1 MFAQSTEEEG
11 MAKRAKK
18 RSGPGRKGYSAEKK
32 AEILA
37 AAKKENLTGAQVR
50 ERFGIST
57 LTFYR
62 WRGPARG
69 PKARAGKNGARFVI
83 DERALRG
90 EVRARIARILPEIIQ
105 QEVGNMFGGM
115 LGRRR
120 PGKPR
125 KV

>member
-1 MFAQSTEEEG
+1 
-11 MAKRAKK
+11 MAKKAKK

-37 AAKKENLTGAQVR
+37 AARKEGLTGVQVR
-50 ERFGIST
+50 KRFGIST

-69 PKARAGKNGARFVI
+69 PKARAGKNGARVVI
-83 DERALRG
+83 DERALRT
-90 EVRARIARILPEIIQ
+90 EVRTRIARVLPGIIQ
-105 QEVGNMFGGM
+105 QEIANAFGGM
-115 LGRRR
+115 LGKRR
-120 PGKPR
+120 PGRPR